1 MKWIPA
7 LLLCALALA
16 FNACEMHP
24 ASQLEDAHGTAE
36 AHPPAAKHEPSA
48 AHDAKPAEGAAAQGE
63 APKFFPEKK

>member
-1 MKWIPA
+1 MKWIPVFF
-7 LLLCALALA
+7 LCALSLA

-36 AHPPAAKHEPSA
+36 AHPPAAKHEPA
-48 AHDAKPAEGAAAQGE
+48 ASPDTKPAEGE